1 MGHYSRALREEL
13 FKYQK
18 RKQSSLDGSVP
29 GLQPGHWIPGLHYVS
44 PYGSRGGAPGGFPME
59 TYDPGRAFYQ
69 SLGTQY
75 RQPPAWFE
83 GMMHRTTPP
92 LRVAPGP
99 GSFARALMPDDLSFD
114 GHSPDAMA
122 ENPLAA
128 ETPTLFQESMP
139 DQAEAL
145 GIPRQM
151 LADVLLLG
159 LEDLGD
165 FAGPMD
171 TTLNGRPDMNTT
183 DPLADHPWYGQA
195 EMTQE
200 MFDQAMAAHAG
211 QGMEP
216 EPMAPEP
223 DPFEAAPTAFA
234 EPGQGLEGLI
244 AQDPFA
250 AQPAPGAMP
259 DPMMPDP
266 YAAQQQM
273 YDDQMQQLMD
283 PWMMPG
289 PFGPG
294 FMGPGFGPMP
304 GP

>member
-29 GLQPGHWIPGLHYVS
+29 GLQPSHWIRGLHYVS
-44 PYGSRGGAPGGFPME
+44 PYDRHHGVPAGFPMG

-69 SLGTQY
+69 SAGPQY
-75 RQPPAWFE
+75 REPPPWFN

-99 GSFARALMPDDLSFD
+99 GSFARAIMPDDLGLD
-114 GHSPDAMA
+114 EIA
-122 ENPLAA
+122 ENPLEA
-128 ETPTLFQESMP
+128 EVPTLFQEAVLE
-139 DQAEAL
+139 QAESM
-145 GIPRQM
+145 GIPKHV
-151 LADVLLLG
+151 LGDVLLL
-159 LEDLGD
+159 DLDEPG
-165 FAGPMD
+165 GPIRF
-171 TTLNGRPDMNTT
+171 TSEAAPDQSEAIPP
-183 DPLADHPWYGQA
+183 DPMADHPWHGQA
-195 EMTQE
+195 EMSQE
-200 MFDQAMAAHAG
+200 MFDQAMEPFAG

-216 EPMAPEP
+216 EPMPVQP
-223 DPFEAAPTAFA
+223 DPFEQEQPAFA
-234 EPGQGLEGLI
+234 EQGLEGLI

-250 AQPAPGAMP
+250 TQPAPGAMP

>member
-1 MGHYSRALREEL
+1 MRQYSRALREDL

-18 RKQSSLDGSVP
+18 RKRSSLDGSVP

-44 PYGSRGGAPGGFPME
+44 PYGNRGGAPGGFPME

-99 GSFARALMPDDLSFD
+99 GSFARALMPDDLGLD

-128 ETPTLFQESMP
+128 ETPTLFQEP
-139 DQAEAL
+139 IPEQAEGQ

-171 TTLNGRPDMNTT
+171 TTLNGRPDMNTP
-183 DPLADHPWYGQA
+183 DPLEDHPWYGQA

-223 DPFEAAPTAFA
+223 DPI
-234 EPGQGLEGLI
+234 EPAQPEFGEQGLESI
-244 AQDPFA
+244 VAQEPAA
-250 AQPAPGAMP
+250 AQSAPGLMC
-259 DPMMPDP
+259 DPMMADP